1 MLDWQIE
8 KKFNTV
14 KYKVLSL
21 EINFI
26 DNKYVIRESRE
37 AVTQEKEKDIKES
50 FITDSQQAFQVSV
63 LARENN
69 VHSWDIKGK

>member
-1 MLDWQIE
+1 M
-8 KKFNTV
+8 
-14 KYKVLSL
+14 LSL

-26 DNKYVIRESRE
+26 DNKCVIRESGE

-50 FITDSQQAFQVSV
+50 FITDSQQALQVSV

-69 VHSWDIKGK
+69 VHP